1 MAKLTEDHIEKAIEA
16 ISEIASA
23 KPDELIGSLKEKQPG
38 ILQFI
43 MGVDDDEF
51 SETELD
57 TLLFVVISGIKA
69 LNLAAIKMS
78 MPDIELLEQL
88 EEKVFERWETSK
100 GSTEDKLDVMYD
112 KSKQPEL
119 LNLAEDIILD
129 DEDGFAPQVQ
139 IVLFLKA
146 VTVFDAILLPGN

>member
-16 ISEIASA
+16 ISEIAST
-23 KPDELIGSLKEKQPG
+23 KPDELISSLKEKQPG

-43 MGVDDDEF
+43 MGVDDNEF

-78 MPDIELLEQL
+78 VPDIELLEQL
-88 EEKVFERWETSK
+88 EENVFERWETSK

-146 VTVFDAILLPGN
+146 VTVFDAILKPGN